1 MRPREI
7 LKKLEAEKPYLR
19 ERFKVKR
26 LGLFGSFAR
35 NEPAKGSD
43 IDILVEF
50 QEPISLFKFIDLEN
64 HLGKILE
71 KKVDLVS
78 KKALKPRL
86 KKQILKEV
94 RYW

>member
-1 MRPREI
+1 MNPENI
-7 LKKLEAEKPYLR
+7 LEKLESEKPFLKKEY
-19 ERFKVKR
+19 KVKR
-26 LGLFGSFAR
+26 IGLFGSFVRKEQGKA
-35 NEPAKGSD
+35 SD
-43 IDILVEF
+43 IDLLVEF

-86 KKQILKEV
+86 KKKILEEV